1 MPLFIC
7 NIHLFPR
14 LGNRKLQEVME
25 IFLGVRTREGYWEKF
40 GMGENDNG
48 KQLLTNQYQK
58 KKQNMLRI
66 VPTKH

>member
-1 MPLFIC
+1 LTTS
-7 NIHLFPR
+7 LEE
-14 LGNRKLQEVME
+14 EVME
-25 IFLGVRTREGYWEKF
+25 IFLGVRTMEGYWEKF